1 MDSKLR
7 TVVLVGALI
16 ATGGA
21 VYWANQLP
29 GGDEDLATPSAP
41 RVGTPVPRGAPPADA
56 SKPAGNGALDLA
68 RLNRPPIDGPAVS
81 LFESRSFAPE
91 PPKPTAAELKRQREI
106 AAKAPPPPPPPPPP
120 LPFTYMG
127 QLAEGKDV
135 LVFLTEGDR
144 NLSVKKGETIDD
156 KYRVEDINQSELVLV
171 YLPQNVKQ
179 TLPIGVAK

>member
-1 MDSKLR
+1 MDQKLR
-7 TVVLVGALI
+7 TVLLVGALI

-29 GGDEDLATPSAP
+29 GGDADLAAPAARRAGTPAP
-41 RVGTPVPRGAPPADA
+41 RGVPPADA
-56 SKPAGNGALDLA
+56 QKSTGNAALDLA
-68 RLNRPPIDGPAVS
+68 RLNRPPIDSPAVS

-106 AAKAPPPPPPPPPP
+106 AAKAPPPPPPPP
-120 LPFTYMG
+120 LPFAYMG

-144 NLSVKKGETIDD
+144 NLSVKKGEVIDD

>member
-1 MDSKLR
+1 MDQKLR
-7 TVVLVGALI
+7 SVLLVGALV

-29 GGDEDLATPSAP
+29 GSDADVAAPAAP
-41 RVGTPVPRGAPPADA
+41 RVGTPASRGAPAAQA
-56 SKPAGNGALDLA
+56 SKSTGNALDLA
-68 RLNRPPIDGPAVS
+68 RLNRPPIDSPAAS

-91 PPKPTAAELKRQREI
+91 PPKPTAAELRRQREL

-144 NLSVKKGETIDD
+144 NLSVKKGEVIDD
-156 KYRVEDINQSELVLV
+156 KYRVEDISQSELVLV